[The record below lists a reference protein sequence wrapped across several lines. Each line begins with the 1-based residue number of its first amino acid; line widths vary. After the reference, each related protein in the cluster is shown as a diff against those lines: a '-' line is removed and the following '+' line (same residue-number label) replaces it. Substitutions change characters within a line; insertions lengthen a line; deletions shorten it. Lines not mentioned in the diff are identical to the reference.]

1 MKNAFKTIAILLLL
15 VINTQQLQAQNE
27 ALKILPNGNVG
38 VGIANPTEKLHVE
51 GRIKDKTGFIMPVGT
66 VLPFAGKIVPEGWL
80 LCNGASYSNTGD
92 KKDLYNVIGITY
104 GRATGKFKVPDLR
117 STFIMGS
124 SNHIAESVG
133 KKGTPDTHNHRVSPV
148 AKDFTT
154 DKTGSHRHKFPSNW
168 YKRDVDTGSKSGIDT
183 GGSNVKSQRTQSSGN
198 HSHTVSVALP
208 AFNSGPSSGANRP
221 KWVALNYIIK
231 Y

>member
-38 VGIANPTEKLHVE
+38 VGIAKPTEKLHVE

-66 VLPFAGKIVPEGWL
+66 VLPFAGRIVPEGWL
-80 LCNGASYSNTGD
+80 LCDGTSYSITGD
-92 KKDLYNVIGITY
+92 KKDLYNVIGTTY

-117 STFIMGS
+117 QTFIMGVNS
-124 SNHIAESVG
+124 PQNAGQNGS
-133 KKGTPDTHNHRVSPV
+133 PDTHNHRVSP
-148 AKDFTT
+148 ATKTFTT
-154 DKTGSHRHKFPSNW
+154 NAAGSHRHKFPSNW

-198 HSHTVSVALP
+198 HSHTVSVALS
-208 AFNSGPSSGANRP
+208 AFNSGTYSGANRP
-221 KWVALNYIIK
+221 KWMALNYIIK